1 MIYMPWIRNRSL
13 HVVIRWQVLFTAF
26 MTIVFGWVLELHGA
40 VSGFLGGMVSVISST
55 VYALIVSRHKGYTAG
70 EAMRTA
76 LRAEAVKIIVI
87 IVSLWTVFAAYKEI
101 NPTAFI
107 GVFIMTVIIFSMA
120 LFVPNDSKDIK

>member
-1 MIYMPWIRNRSL
+1 MPWIRNRSL
-13 HVVIRWQVLFTAF
+13 HVVIRWQVLLTAF
-26 MTIVFGWVLELHGA
+26 MALVFGWILGLHGA
-40 VSGFLGGMVSVISST
+40 VSGFLGGMVSVMSST
-55 VYALIVSRHKGYTAG
+55 IYALIISSHKGYTAG
-70 EAMRTA
+70 GAIRTA

-87 IVSLWTVFAAYKEI
+87 IASLWAVFAAYKEV